1 MPKLTSNPVCYERVA
16 FNCFARGILDLEQR
30 CGSIECAAL
39 GIKYLTPMLLFVDT
53 NDLCEIVRF
62 LL

>member
-1 MPKLTSNPVCYERVA
+1 MPKLTGNPVRYERVA
-16 FNCFARGILDLEQR
+16 SDCFARGILDLEQR

-39 GIKYLTPMLLFVDT
+39 GIKNFTPMLLFVDT
-53 NDLCEIVRF
+53 DDLCEVVRS